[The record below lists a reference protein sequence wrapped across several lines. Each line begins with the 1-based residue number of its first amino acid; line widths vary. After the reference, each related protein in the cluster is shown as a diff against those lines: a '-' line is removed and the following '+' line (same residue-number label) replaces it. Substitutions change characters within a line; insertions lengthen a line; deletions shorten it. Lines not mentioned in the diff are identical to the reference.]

1 MKIAIIGAG
10 SFGTAIA
17 EALSGNPDNK
27 VELYAIEQDIVDSI
41 NNTHINTRFFP
52 SRKLNENLQAHNTLD
67 FVKDSEFI
75 FLTVPSSVIEKV
87 TDNLIP
93 HLGQTEKV
101 IINLAKGLANDG
113 RILNEVI
120 KEKLAETHQVCSLKG
135 PTFAIELLN
144 GVPSALTLASE
155 NKSLENKFLKMF
167 RNTNIKIDFTQDVR
181 GVELLSVLKNVYAIA
196 IGIIGA
202 KFNSPNVT
210 FMVFTKAFNEIM
222 LILKTLKCS
231 DGTASMF
238 CGIGDLG
245 LTSLNDLSR
254 NRTLGLFI
262 GKGFYDGNSSNQIV
276 LEGLRSISLFSKM
289 LSDSDIKDSLPILLN
304 LNKLIIKEITTEEFI
319 KAVLK

>member
-120 KEKLAETHQVCSLKG
+120 KEKVAETHQVCSLKG